1 MFLPTT
7 RSECRDLGWH
17 KLDIILVTGD
27 SYIDSPYIGTALIGK
42 YLVSRGFKVGIIAQP
57 DPDGPADITRLG
69 EPALWWG
76 VSGGSVD
83 SLVANYTATKKWRK
97 SDDFTPGGVN
107 NRRPDRAVIV
117 YSNLIRRHFKESRP
131 IVIGGIEAS
140 LRRIS
145 HYDYWS
151 NSVRRSVL
159 FDARADILI
168 YGMGE
173 QAALS
178 VSRRLKAGLSIN
190 DIPGT
195 CYISKTAPRDFI
207 VLPSHAEVKADKQ
220 LFARMFVDFYNN
232 NDPLTA
238 RGLYQK
244 QDTRYLVQNPP
255 AAVLEQAELDALYEL
270 EFEHVQHPY
279 YSKMGRV
286 KALDTIKFSITTH
299 RGCYG
304 ECNFCAI
311 AVHQGR
317 TVRWRSEES
326 ILKEARALAARP
338 GFKGIIHDLG
348 GPTANMYGYECV
360 KKLKKGNCLDKRC
373 LFPEICRHMPVN
385 HRPQTAL
392 LKKIAGLPG
401 IKKAFVAS
409 GIRYDLILSD
419 AAEGEAYLK
428 ELVFRHVSGQMKVAP
443 EHMDGN
449 ILKLMGKP
457 SNKQLVDFKNK
468 FDRLS
473 SAAKK
478 KQFLTYYFI
487 AAHPGCTMEN
497 MRRLSGFARSR
508 LKLSPEQVQIFTP
521 TPSTFSTLMYYTGID
536 PFSGKQVFVEKSIQG
551 KSAQKATL
559 IKKSKQRA
567 KACRKKIKDPGS
579 SLE

>member
-7 RSECRDLGWH
+7 RSECRDRGWQ

-57 DPDGPADITRLG
+57 DPDSPADINRLG
-69 EPALWWG
+69 EPVLWWG

-117 YSNLIRRHFKESRP
+117 YSNLIRRNFKETRP

-151 NSVRRSVL
+151 NSVRRSIL

-173 QAALS
+173 TAALA
-178 VSRRLKAGLSIN
+178 VSRKLQAEQPVH
-190 DIPGT
+190 DIPGI
-195 CYISKTAPRDFI
+195 CYISKTVPKGYLA
-207 VLPSHAEVKADKQ
+207 LPSHGEVKADKQ
-220 LFARMFVDFYNN
+220 LFTRMFIDFYQN

-238 RGLYQK
+238 RGLYQQ

-255 AAVLEQAELDALYEL
+255 APVLEQADLDTLYAL
-270 EFEHVQHPY
+270 EFEHAQHPY
-279 YSKMGRV
+279 YDKMGPVR
-286 KALDTIKFSITTH
+286 ALDTIKFSITTH
-299 RGCYG
+299 RGCHG

-311 AVHQGR
+311 AAHQGQ
-317 TVRWRSEES
+317 TVRWRSEQS
-326 ILKEARALAARP
+326 ILDEARRLSARP
-338 GFKGIIHDLG
+338 DFKGIIRDIG
-348 GPTANMYGYECV
+348 GPTANMYGYECA
-360 KKLKKGNCLDKRC
+360 KKLKKGCCPDKRC
-373 LFPEICRHMPVN
+373 LYPDICRQMPVN
-385 HRPQTAL
+385 HKPQTAL
-392 LKKIAGLPG
+392 LKKVAALPG
-401 IKKAFVAS
+401 VKKVFVAS

-419 AAEGEAYLK
+419 TAAGEQYLK
-428 ELVFRHVSGQMKVAP
+428 QLVSTHVSGQMKVAP
-443 EHMDGN
+443 EHMNDS

-457 SNKQLVDFKNK
+457 SNKKLVEFKDR

-473 SAAKK
+473 KTAQK

-487 AAHPGCTMEN
+487 AAHPGCNMEE
-497 MRRLSGFARSR
+497 MRRLARFTR
-508 LKLSPEQVQIFTP
+508 NQLKLYPEQVQIFTP
-521 TPSTFSTLMYYTGID
+521 TPSTFSTLMYHTGRD
-536 PFSGKQVFVEKSIQG
+536 PFSGRPVFVEKSPG
-551 KSAQKATL
+551 EKTAQKSL
-559 IKKSKQRA
+559 LLKKEG
-567 KACRKKIKDPGS
+567 PGS
-579 SLE
+579 KKVVRR